1 MIRRSPACKALM
13 EVSGPPESFKPFS
26 LKQTEALLD
35 LTTGPPLIAFL
46 LSLIS
51 YFLGMA

>member
-13 EVSGPPESFKPFS
+13 EVSGPPESFKPFF
-26 LKQTEALLD
+26 LKQTEALPD
-35 LTTGPPLIAFL
+35 LTTGPPRVTSL

-51 YFLGMA
+51 YFLGLA